1 MHSFYISLPTFSP
14 IVLTAQSLLLATV
27 SQMVFLVNKQN
38 IVSMHYQYVS
48 LLCVCAFPEAVCRI
62 FVDLYLVQK
71 RFSPISFL
79 LRKSAEP
86 LVCCFSS
93 NRLRF
98 CLWRASKTGVKER
111 GLRCSIRP
119 FRQALGDHIQWIVS
133 CSSASHKTVF
143 RVLVIV
149 AGEAASWKR
158 VRHPRA
164 VPTYNGILASC
175 KMEMRLEIH

>member
-48 LLCVCAFPEAVCRI
+48 LLCVCAF
-62 FVDLYLVQK
+62 QK
-71 RFSPISFL
+71 LFAGFLLICTLCKNDFSPISFL

-86 LVCCFSS
+86 LVCCFST

-98 CLWRASKTGVKER
+98 YLWRASKTGVKER
-111 GLRCSIRP
+111 GLRCSIHP
-119 FRQALGDHIQWIVS
+119 FRQALGDHFQWIVS
-133 CSSASHKTVF
+133 CSSASHKTMF
-143 RVLVIV
+143 
-149 AGEAASWKR
+149 
-158 VRHPRA
+158 
-164 VPTYNGILASC
+164 
-175 KMEMRLEIH
+175 